1 MLHLSWLVIKQLSTL
16 SGQELKVN
24 VNWSRYRPGVTQR
37 VGRGIALLF
46 HDRGTRRGWVVSS
59 TPWPHFTPGKTRY
72 PFYRRLGGPQ
82 GRVWTG
88 EKSRPQQDSIPDR
101 PAHSQLLYQLSYPA
115 HNSMKVYIVN
125 WFESVNVTDM
135 DDQPNSITLLHFNF
149 RIICT
154 ILIFQWMWSSIYK
167 PRNFVFTVFLIHF
180 SLQPTCNV
188 ECAEFFV
195 MNFII
200 FNLSKF

>member
-1 MLHLSWLVIKQLSTL
+1 M
-16 SGQELKVN
+16 KVK
-24 VNWSRYRPGVTQR
+24 VKVKWTCYRPGVAQR
-37 VGRGIALLF
+37 VGSGIALLF
-46 HDRGTRRGWVVSS
+46 HDHGTRRGWVVSS
-59 TPWPHFTPGKTRY
+59 TPRPHFTPGKELE
-72 PFYRRLGGPQ
+72 PVLQEAGWIPGP
-82 GRVWTG
+82 VWTG
-88 EKSRPQQDSIPDR
+88 RKSRPHRDSIPDR